1 MSNYDIEMV
10 KKFANLNRELID
22 KTAKDHPEIGGLIK
36 QIIESI
42 KEQEVAPE
50 EKPYIPLSADGARW
64 VKISDVEKQQ
74 SRILKSFNLNER
86 ANALNLLIESSA
98 YMGGLFV
105 LGDFYELQNEP
116 ENRKRYNYL
125 YKPLKEDETSVKFVI
140 KDNFSKYFDIQEV
153 YLTVPNDLVFD
164 TVTMKMFLVDL
175 DFSSLNEVK
184 RQKLFNNLTN
194 ELIYDFLL
202 NEGADGFFTQQ
213 EKTWFK
219 SNNVMVDN
227 IVLEDYFGRK
237 SPYLFEKLYREIGS
251 SLEPARKPKFT
262 VGDKVMAIESSQYS
276 DKGTGK
282 ILETLY
288 NTVGKIYTY
297 DVEFSNYVV
306 NLKESELETPTAQTP
321 KKITPKKTINPTPSP
336 AEIEF
341 SNMTQ
346 EQLRIEKEGI
356 EEALSYLN
364 EEDDEKND
372 LEIQLELLNL
382 YLEN

>member
-1 MSNYDIEMV
+1 MSYDIEMV
-10 KKFANLNRELID
+10 KKFANLNKELIE

-42 KEQEVAPE
+42 VEGEVAPE
-50 EKPYIPLSADGARW
+50 EKPYVPVSTDGARW
-64 VKISDVEKQQ
+64 VKIPDVEKQQ
-74 SRILKSFNLNER
+74 SRILKSFSLNEQ
-86 ANALNLLIESSA
+86 AMALNSLIESTA

-125 YKPLKEDETSVKFVI
+125 YKPLKEDETSIKFVV
-140 KDNFSKYFDIQEV
+140 KDNFSKYFDIEEV

-164 TVTMKMFLVDL
+164 TVTMKSFLVDL

-194 ELIYDFLL
+194 ELIFDFLL
-202 NEGADGFFTQQ
+202 NEGADGFFSQQ

-237 SPYLFEKLYREIGS
+237 SPYLFEKLYRELGS
-251 SLEPARKPKFT
+251 FLEPAQKPKFT

-276 DKGTGK
+276 DKGTGEIWK
-282 ILETLY
+282 TYYDAE
-288 NTVGKIYTY
+288 GKTY
-297 DVEFSNYVV
+297 SYDIEFSNIVMKV
-306 NLKESELETPTAQTP
+306 KESELEKSKAKTP
-321 KKITPKKTINPTPSP
+321 KTITPKKTVNPTPSP
-336 AEIEF
+336 AEIEY

-346 EQLRIEKEGI
+346 EQLKTEKEGI
-356 EEALSYLN
+356 EEALTYM
-364 EEDDEKND
+364 DDDDEEKND
-372 LEIQLELLNL
+372 LEIQLELVNL

>member
-64 VKISDVEKQQ
+64 EDIPAAQKT
-74 SRILKSFNLNER
+74 KSFFNQDSLQIR
-86 ANALNLLIESSA
+86 SDALAFLISTA
-98 YMGGLFV
+98 PLIKGLFV
-105 LGDFYELQNEP
+105 IGDFYQLVDDT

-125 YKPLKEDETSVKFVI
+125 YKPLKEDETSVKFII
-140 KDNFSKYFDIQEV
+140 KDNFSKYFDVEEV
-153 YLTVPNDLVFD
+153 YITAPKNFD
-164 TVTMKMFLVDL
+164 FNSDFMRKFLVDL
-175 DFSSLNEVK
+175 DIE
-184 RQKLFNNLTN
+184 KLDEGKKDKLLTKLRN
-194 ELIYDFLL
+194 ELIFDFLID
-202 NEGADGFFTQQ
+202 NEAEGFFSDK
-213 EKTWFK
+213 EDSWFK
-219 SNNVMVDN
+219 PVSIERDS
-227 IVLEDYFGRK
+227 IVLEDFYGRK
-237 SPYLFEKLYREIGS
+237 IPFDFDRLYKE
-251 SLEPARKPKFT
+251 LTTLLYPARKPKFT
-262 VGDKVMAIESSQYS
+262 VNDKVIAIEKNKAR
-276 DKGTGK
+276 DLGEGK
-282 ILETLY
+282 ISKTYYNEET
-288 NTVGKIYTY
+288 KIYVY
-297 DVEFSNYVV
+297 DVEYPAVV
-306 NLKESELETPTAQTP
+306 ANMKEPELENFTAQTP

-346 EQLRIEKEGI
+346 EQLKIEKEGI